1 MYHLSEV
8 LELNSFSG
16 KTCWSAVCNS
26 DGRIWK
32 LVGAVNDE
40 KIQTELESAPQPR
53 FLLHYKQLFL
63 AEQVVPKFENMRIFT
78 IVDETGSVV
87 TPPDFPFAQ
96 HKKCTPIPIDVCA
109 DDCDYGCDIEWKKE
123 KDTGRA

>member
-40 KIQTELESAPQPR
+40 KIQTELESVPQGR
-53 FLLHYKQLFL
+53 FLLHDKQLFL
-63 AEQVVPKFENMRIFT
+63 AERVVPNFERMRIFT
-78 IVDETGSVV
+78 LVDETGSVV
-87 TPPDFPFAQ
+87 TPPDFLSEQ
-96 HKKCTPIPIDVCA
+96 HMPVLKNCTPVP
-109 DDCDYGCDIEWKKE
+109 Y
-123 KDTGRA
+123 RYMRQ